1 MSHMA
6 LRDENFKIWLRL
18 TLRSNYF
25 NQNKLNFQGTKW
37 FLEYHFGHEGS
48 TCFDLKLQ
56 KLRNVIFITLLLLR
70 HIFGYIT

>member
-1 MSHMA
+1 MTF
-6 LRDENFKIWLRL
+6 RDKNFKIWHKL
-18 TLRSNYF
+18 TLRSKYF

-48 TCFDLKLQ
+48 TCFDFKPQ
-56 KLRNVIFITLLLLR
+56 KIGNVILITLLLLR